1 MTDHLKLLRSV
12 GEDEL
17 FTCLRLL
24 ALSVAQHRDSN
35 GFVSLGSSLQSLQDA
50 VANDPDHA
58 LGAEV
63 LEEALEAVQVAAAG
77 ATEASEG
84 VGESLSPEE
93 KRSQYRIN
101 VRIPVKVL
109 WPGESEP
116 VAAQLENISWGG
128 AAIHVDETRL
138 EQGDKLRVILPKP
151 DGGAISIVAKY
162 LRSWDLAAGGQGLAV
177 RFATMS
183 TRDEAELEK
192 LLQELLQS
200 SDEQGQRQHARLSQR
215 LDIHFADVPELQAT
229 LDDISA
235 GGLGVTVP
243 EPMQLG
249 QSLQA
254 EISTLDDACHLKLR
268 ARVVRQEAVTMG
280 NMEVYHVG
288 LKFEHPAEE
297 LQALTGDLLRN
308 ITSGDSR
315 LAS

>member
-116 VAAQLENISWGG
+116 VAAQLEM
-128 AAIHVDETRL
+128 
-138 EQGDKLRVILPKP
+138 KP
-151 DGGAISIVAKY
+151 DA
-162 LRSWDLAAGGQGLAV
+162 L
-177 RFATMS
+177 
-183 TRDEAELEK
+183 EAELK
-192 LLQELLQS
+192 LVLMKSKFAYS
-200 SDEQGQRQHARLSQR
+200 SIASLSSCAVSQR
-215 LDIHFADVPELQAT
+215 A
-229 LDDISA
+229 S
-235 GGLGVTVP
+235 
-243 EPMQLG
+243 
-249 QSLQA
+249 
-254 EISTLDDACHLKLR
+254 R
-268 ARVVRQEAVTMG
+268 AM
-280 NMEVYHVG
+280 
-288 LKFEHPAEE
+288 
-297 LQALTGDLLRN
+297 
-308 ITSGDSR
+308 
-315 LAS
+315 